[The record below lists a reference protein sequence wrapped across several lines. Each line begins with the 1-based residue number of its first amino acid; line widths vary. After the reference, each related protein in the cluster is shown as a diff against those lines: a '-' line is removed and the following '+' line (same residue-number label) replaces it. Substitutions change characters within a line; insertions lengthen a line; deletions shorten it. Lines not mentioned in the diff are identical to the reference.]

1 MAPVAEAENP
11 ADDDPEVAREIELAT
26 EHATHFKR
34 VLDGMRIYP
43 KGHKTLLGYQ
53 QGLFE
58 KLTAAFGVEH
68 DEVALTVTPLGFAV
82 HGTIINKADVLSDS
96 ITHPLYLD
104 GVKRLAVTQGL
115 KEAEL
120 ARFMLLWRETLDEQL
135 GDTHTFS
142 TRVWEESY
150 DHIEIVSL
158 DSYGD
163 GAKGPD
169 GRTGKERLQYTMD
182 ALSGKGSED
191 DAGPVRAEGFDPR
204 AVTRLKR
211 MTHVSPED
219 LRQLKARGIPQLTEA
234 DLQRMAGG
242 ERVKP
247 PGLTDP
253 ELQALVKELL
263 SQHDKVVERV
273 FDALFLISTGS
284 TPAEQDALANALSIV
299 LLAMTRAG
307 RIDRIR
313 DNLMRQVND
322 ARKGDPLMID
332 ARMQTL
338 ARLLTALQRATL
350 LDPIV
355 TALDDEKLRDAAITI
370 LRFLPTK
377 AGQVLIDWLGVPET
391 PEARKLLVDL
401 AASMKPD
408 PNELAVRIGW
418 SDPDLAQELLRV
430 AGALGAAGW
439 PVRKAALAHA
449 MLPVQVAAVK
459 GLDKQTI
466 GAHRT
471 ELMPMLMSP
480 SHEIRE
486 ALFSTFVASGD
497 RAVAP
502 ALCTMLRRLK
512 LDETEKRRVIIA
524 LGTLGGPEACTT
536 LRQIFESDPSV
547 ELKCTAAGALANAN
561 DEKARPLL
569 EAAAGKVLFGGPL
582 KKAAQEALK
591 RLDLQK
597 KGAPT

>member
-1 MAPVAEAENP
+1 VHEAENP
-11 ADDDPEVAREIELAT
+11 VDDDPEVARDIELAT

-43 KGHKTLLGYQ
+43 KGHKTLQGYQ

-58 KLTAAFGVEH
+58 KLSNAFGLDH
-68 DEVALTVTPLGFAV
+68 DEVSMTVTPLGFSM
-82 HGTIINKADVLSDS
+82 HGQIVNKADVLSDS

-104 GVKRLAVTQGL
+104 GVKRLSVLKGL
-115 KEAEL
+115 KEDEL
-120 ARFMLLWRETLDEQL
+120 SRFMQLWRDTLDEQL

-142 TRVWEESY
+142 TRVWEEDY
-150 DHIEIVSL
+150 ECIQIVSL

-169 GRTGKERLQYTMD
+169 GRTGKERLQWVID
-182 ALSGKGSED
+182 ALAGKGPD
-191 DAGPVRAEGFDPR
+191 DDVTAAAEGYDLR
-204 AVTRLKR
+204 RGSKLRRMSHVT
-211 MTHVSPED
+211 PED
-219 LRQLKARGIPQLTEA
+219 LRQLKARGIPQLSDA

-253 ELQALVKELL
+253 ELQALVRELL
-263 SQHDKVVERV
+263 GQHAKVVERV

-284 TPAEQDALANALSIV
+284 TPAEQDSLANALAIV

-307 RIDRIR
+307 RIDSIR
-313 DNLMRQVND
+313 DNLMRQVSE

-338 ARLLTALQRATL
+338 ARLLTALQRNTL

-355 TALDDEKLRDAAITI
+355 TALDDATQRDAAITI
-370 LRFLPTK
+370 LRFLPTR
-377 AGQVLIDWLGVPET
+377 AGPQLLDWLGVPES
-391 PEARKLLVDL
+391 PEARKLLVEL
-401 AASMKPD
+401 AAKFKPD
-408 PNELAVRIGW
+408 PADLAQRIGW
-418 SDPDLAQELLRV
+418 SDAELAQDLLHL
-430 AGALGAAGW
+430 AATLGANGW

-449 MLPVQVAAVK
+449 VVGVQVAAVK
-459 GLDKQTI
+459 GLDKPTI
-466 GAHRT
+466 SAHRV
-471 ELMPMLMSP
+471 ELMPLLMSP
-480 SHEIRE
+480 VHEIRE
-486 ALFSTFVASGD
+486 TLFNSFVASGD

-502 ALCTMLRRLK
+502 ALCTLLRRVK
-512 LDETEKRRVIIA
+512 LDDTEKKRVIIA

-536 LRQIFESDPSV
+536 LRGILEKDSNV
-547 ELKCTAAGALANAN
+547 ELQCIAAGALANAN

-569 EAAAGKVLFGGPL
+569 EAAAGKMLFGGPL

-597 KGAPT
+597 KGAPPA